1 MIAATVLS
9 LVLSASCPATKLIGF
24 DAPLTQDEMTSL
36 VHAQK
41 RCGEIYPDSPC
52 LKSFE
57 KREEQVFWAICG
69 KAE

>member
-9 LVLSASCPATKLIGF
+9 LVLSNGCPSTKLIGF
-24 DAPLTQDEMTSL
+24 NAPLTQDETESL
-36 VHAQK
+36 NHAKK
-41 RCGEIYPDSPC
+41 RCKEIYTDAPC

-69 KAE
+69 RGE